1 MLKLRKPFSRKVQL
15 HIRQDLLQKLWD
27 KYVPEAS
34 AEYGRIELIY
44 PDVRGWQA
52 GGEPRQIQLL
62 VNLVLQNR
70 ILKAGLSGSGAAL
83 AARPERMEQSAKRAE
98 RCFMTQLRCYD
109 VRLYRTVNKYVT
121 LLEKVRKEGRRYQS
135 WQRENRI
142 IERQRAQ
149 HRLFSEFFSDIN
161 RFFTDHAVE
170 TAREMEKELIRI
182 LSEDEYRLLTKRIP
196 NLAEPKE
203 FMLQYVEVM
212 EAGEIRQL
220 WTQLEESSRQSQ
232 NRLKE
237 TGQHLEV
244 QTDGEPQRLKEQ
256 IKIEEMGRQD
266 TGSEF
271 QEKMKE
277 LHRRYTQEVVRAFRE
292 RVSSILNT
300 ELYQTITQPYS
311 EIADM
316 VLRSRVY
323 QESAKMVPVSEEAQ
337 NPIDEI
343 QKIMDSVQM
352 KLEVQKEQLW
362 QREAQAIH
370 TYEELYREVLKEQN
384 FTKGQEDIGRFQERT
399 SEKVFLEEVLKLEE
413 RTSEEGHTEDVGQ
426 FVEGIFRNQYQRDMN
441 EGELRDICEWSRVF
455 AELFVNP
462 ISAEK
467 KFVSIYSVVSRY
479 MKEHWQSPVLDEKKR
494 VEFLRSL
501 CDMIRIWIQV
511 SSYGQSEEQG
521 NQKTEI
527 EKKSVW
533 QTVEETYRSQHP
545 EEMDEADFRE
555 LCRWSRAFTQTAT
568 EVSPEE
574 RKAEHGQNMSDDNVD
589 DEAGYHEEMAYL
601 VEEIHRNLEGK
612 EPEIFSQEHVRKLSD
627 SIRLWNQLSSKSA
640 KEGPLSE
647 ENDFRQLIRHLNLKM
662 EERQAAGTTADKE
675 EIDKASQEIS
685 EIEVDL
691 EQENSFQLVYTD
703 RQFQSQPVQSLLHYI
718 RELNEEQYE
727 SLLSELSQ
735 ITQIQWR
742 LSQGQEMEK
751 AEQELRQIL
760 VQRNRGLVQPEP
772 YLRMWEWGEALL
784 FCPEYA
790 QNGNADSQEV
800 WGQEKNPAYDSE
812 SSSDSGGHAPAALS
826 SEDKNQK
833 QTQWIRRQIEEAKDR
848 NNLQQLIGQ
857 INHRLVITQKAEQE
871 ETKAEEAIQLI
882 YADSQLTV
890 LSVQNLLHYLRNLD
904 EEEYGV
910 LVKELAQV
918 TKVQSMLNS
927 GAGLEEETAREV
939 RQMFMLRKQSRVSY
953 DQVWEWGKALLY
965 YPEHGEGKRKYGTL
979 PTLPAEEGRRRTHL
993 IYADDRNNLQQLIWQ
1008 LNHMTA
1014 AQPAEM
1020 QKSPSIQN
1028 LLDSIQDLNEEQYEI
1043 LSEELAEVTR
1053 IQQRFS
1059 LEREQ
1064 SETRP
1069 ETADITHRTKQILDR
1084 KSLSDVQNLQN
1095 AKSKQDTKSQWDVQ
1109 ILRDIENQQEIMDRQ
1124 EVQRLEAAKNF
1135 QEVKKREAAKDFQ
1148 EVKKRE
1154 AAKDFQE
1161 VKSRQAMKNFQD
1173 VQSAENLRNL
1183 QELDFVQSGMDL
1195 RYQSHREAY
1204 LELAHRIRQ
1213 YEVQRRQT
1221 VRKNLRQILRQFQES
1236 YFYSSQSGR
1245 IRKDITDTAD
1255 MPDMINIADITDLAD
1270 LADLSDVGER
1280 FYQGG
1285 TIIPGAGYPARSSLS
1300 REELAYSIQ
1309 AADASREEQ
1318 QRTELRLQEE
1328 NRQIKSVQ
1336 EQLGK
1341 KLTEVENQLKSVEG
1355 AAKAKQDVR
1364 AFADQVKRQLYE
1376 ELHVEKLRRGLI

>member
-52 GGEPRQIQLL
+52 GGETRQIQLL

-161 RFFTDHAVE
+161 KFFTDHAVE
-170 TAREMEKELIRI
+170 TAREMEKELIRV

-212 EAGEIRQL
+212 EAEEIRQL
-220 WTQLEESSRQSQ
+220 WTQLEESSRQSR

-244 QTDGEPQRLKEQ
+244 
-256 IKIEEMGRQD
+256 
-266 TGSEF
+266 
-271 QEKMKE
+271 EKMKE

-292 RVSSILNT
+292 RVSSILDT

-343 QKIMDSVQM
+343 QQIMDSVQM

-384 FTKGQEDIGRFQERT
+384 FTKGQEDIGRFQEGT

-426 FVEGIFRNQYQRDMN
+426 FVEGIFRNQYQREMS

-511 SSYGQSEEQG
+511 SSYGQSEEPG

-545 EEMDEADFRE
+545 EEMDEVDFRE

-574 RKAEHGQNMSDDNVD
+574 RKAEHGQNMSDDNVE

-601 VEEIHRNLEGK
+601 VEEIHRNPEGK
-612 EPEIFSQEHVRKLSD
+612 EPEIFSQEQKEHVRKLSD

-647 ENDFRQLIRHLNLKM
+647 ENDFRKLIRHLNLKM
-662 EERQAAGTTADKE
+662 EERQAAGITADKE
-675 EIDKASQEIS
+675 EIEEASLEIS

-784 FCPEYA
+784 FFPEYA

-857 INHRLVITQKAEQE
+857 INHRLVITQKTEQE

-965 YPEHGEGKRKYGTL
+965 YPEHGEGKRKYSTL

-1109 ILRDIENQQEIMDRQ
+1109 ILRDIENQ
-1124 EVQRLEAAKNF
+1124 
-1135 QEVKKREAAKDFQ
+1135 
-1148 EVKKRE
+1148 
-1154 AAKDFQE
+1154 
-1161 VKSRQAMKNFQD
+1161 
-1173 VQSAENLRNL
+1173 SAESLRNL

-1255 MPDMINIADITDLAD
+1255 MPDMINIADITDLADLAD

>member
-52 GGEPRQIQLL
+52 GGETRQIQLL

-161 RFFTDHAVE
+161 KFFTDHAVE
-170 TAREMEKELIRI
+170 TAREMEKELIRV

-212 EAGEIRQL
+212 EAEEIRQL
-220 WTQLEESSRQSQ
+220 WTQLEESSRQSR

-244 QTDGEPQRLKEQ
+244 
-256 IKIEEMGRQD
+256 
-266 TGSEF
+266 
-271 QEKMKE
+271 EKMKE

-292 RVSSILNT
+292 RVSSILDT

-343 QKIMDSVQM
+343 QQIMDSVQM

-384 FTKGQEDIGRFQERT
+384 FTKGQEDIGRFQEGT

-426 FVEGIFRNQYQRDMN
+426 FVEGIFRNQYQREMS

-511 SSYGQSEEQG
+511 SSYGQSEEPG

-545 EEMDEADFRE
+545 EEMDEVDFRE

-574 RKAEHGQNMSDDNVD
+574 RKAEHGQKMSDDNVE

-601 VEEIHRNLEGK
+601 VEEIHRNPEGK

-640 KEGPLSE
+640 KEGPLSG
-647 ENDFRQLIRHLNLKM
+647 ENDFRKLIRHLNLKM
-662 EERQAAGTTADKE
+662 EERQAAGITADKE
-675 EIDKASQEIS
+675 EIEEASQEIS

-784 FCPEYA
+784 FFPEYA

-800 WGQEKNPAYDSE
+800 WGQKKNPAYDSE

-857 INHRLVITQKAEQE
+857 INHRLVITQKTEQE

-1095 AKSKQDTKSQWDVQ
+1095 AKSKQYTKSQWDVQ
-1109 ILRDIENQQEIMDRQ
+1109 ILRDIENQ
-1124 EVQRLEAAKNF
+1124 
-1135 QEVKKREAAKDFQ
+1135 
-1148 EVKKRE
+1148 
-1154 AAKDFQE
+1154 
-1161 VKSRQAMKNFQD
+1161 
-1173 VQSAENLRNL
+1173 SAESLRNL

-1221 VRKNLRQILRQFQES
+1221 VRKNLWQILRQFQES

-1270 LADLSDVGER
+1270 LSDVGER
-1280 FYQGG
+1280 FYQGE

-1318 QRTELRLQEE
+1318 QRSELRLQEE